1 MILFDCKNT
10 KIILLFND
18 NVCFF
23 LILTAKNGSSGIWSD
38 RFLNESEFWHESCI
52 LTPLFIVKFQYFTID
67 YKMSYCKELNL

>member
-23 LILTAKNGSSGIWSD
+23 LILTAKNFLHTPSCLVLVFLGGS
-38 RFLNESEFWHESCI
+38 
-52 LTPLFIVKFQYFTID
+52 
-67 YKMSYCKELNL
+67 